1 MRLIKDENSI
11 YLMTYKDTLEAM
23 ENVPFG
29 FCSNCG
35 KSLNLEAEADVIE
48 CMCASLLHPNQNSS
62 NMDDVEASL
71 VKALEA
77 HKMLVDGIK
86 STD

>member
-1 MRLIKDENSI
+1 
-11 YLMTYKDTLEAM
+11 MTYKDTLEAI
-23 ENVPFG
+23 ENVPYG

-77 HKMLVDGIK
+77 HKMLVDGIT